1 MTIFSHNVLS
11 LKKSKLNMII
21 FYTKNYG
28 SQVKKDRIIG
38 FKYYCNGKEEIMT
51 DQTEI

>member
-1 MTIFSHNVLS
+1 
-11 LKKSKLNMII
+11 MII
-21 FYTKNYG
+21 FYKKKKKYG
-28 SQVKKDRIIG
+28 LQAKKDQIIR